1 MARKTTPVKIIKKPA
16 KATSGNKKKTTG
28 RSTTGLKDKA
38 AVAKALFQHMCE
50 DHAFGMT
57 EWTREDLASALGFGN
72 PRTEKF
78 LHGLKMLIEKDGLA
92 QKGGGKMIEL
102 SPKGIAKKPKDTQP
116 TSLEAIHERYIKRLE
131 EKVACGANNVRPLWK
146 ILADRKPHTID
157 EIAEELGYKNKRSFT
172 NTKVIGLMVTMGLV
186 TKESSTVTMTDLAFP
201 PGLVR

>member
-1 MARKTTPVKIIKKPA
+1 MARNSTPIKIIKKPA
-16 KATSGNKKKTTG
+16 KAINGNKKKKTG

-38 AVAKALFQHMCE
+38 AVAEALFQHMCE
-50 DHAFGMT
+50 EHAFGMT

-116 TSLEAIHERYIKRLE
+116 TSLEAIHERYIKRLQD
-131 EKVACGANNVRPLWK
+131 KVACGANNVRPLWT
-146 ILADRKPHTID
+146 ILEDRKGHTID

-172 NTKVIGLMVTMGLV
+172 NTKVIGLMVTMGLL

-201 PGLVR
+201 PGLVL

>member
-146 ILADRKPHTID
+146 ILEDRKPHTID

>member
-146 ILADRKPHTID
+146 ILEDRKPHTID

-186 TKESSTVTMTDLAFP
+186 TKESITVTMTDLAFP